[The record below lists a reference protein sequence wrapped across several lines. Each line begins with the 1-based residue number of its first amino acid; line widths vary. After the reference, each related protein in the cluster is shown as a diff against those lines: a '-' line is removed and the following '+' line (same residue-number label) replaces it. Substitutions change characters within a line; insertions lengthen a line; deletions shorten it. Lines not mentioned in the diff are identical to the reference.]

1 MSLADQLELELE
13 LAAGDVCVCVCV
25 ANLIG
30 AWSSSWSGHRQKVV
44 PGASYSGTALASS
57 RGCSWSGLKLLVVF
71 GASRM
76 GLGLGLKLK
85 QV

>member
-13 LAAGDVCVCVCV
+13 LAAGDVCVCV
-25 ANLIG
+25 ANLIE